1 MALTSRLPGGV
12 EPKDGSAELGGIC
25 VSAPVLPDEAARLAA
40 LRRYAILDTP
50 PDEAFDRIAQLAA
63 SLFQVPVAL
72 VSFLDAH
79 RAWFKSRV
87 GIDISEMPRDITL
100 CARTVLSDEINLVP
114 SALDDPTFAS
124 NPLVVGKLGVRF
136 YAGAP
141 LITPDGHRIGVL
153 CVADYKPRH
162 EFGPEDVN
170 RLATLARLVVNE
182 LELKREL
189 AVRAAVERDLALAN
203 QLMSAIAEAS
213 GVKTAMEAALKIV
226 REAVDAGTARCWM
239 LDARGASCQLL
250 AAEDYDGS
258 KTADEVAS
266 GRPTVLHI
274 DDSVVGEVLTTRKR
288 KSIPDVAAVDF
299 ERYPLMTYPL
309 RMGYRSMIC
318 IPVEQDGRMFAIN
331 MMFADHL
338 DDIEAVADRIEA
350 LVSKTRPILRR
361 KIAEERISLLESVVL
376 NANDGVMITEA
387 EPFGTSEA
395 PRIVYVNPA
404 FVRLTGY
411 AHDDLRGRSPDL
423 LWGPSGGL
431 GAVDRFRRALTE
443 GTPAELE
450 MIQRRKDGQTFWV
463 DVSVVSIRNQ
473 GEGPVRCIAI
483 LRDATQ
489 RRRLQETLVERERMF
504 RLLFESNPIPMWV
517 RDIDTHECLEVNKSA
532 VQQYG
537 YSRERFLALPLME
550 LLPDYHELGY
560 GDSKTARML
569 GSFPNRRHRKAD
581 GSIILVDV
589 VAEFL
594 EFGGRRASLVAAIDV
609 TEQRRAEQEIR
620 NAKEV
625 AEAASQ
631 AKSELL
637 ANMSH
642 ELRTPLNAIIGFSE
656 IMQTGLFGPLGSQK
670 YDAYVLDIRDS
681 ASHLLQVITDIL
693 DVAKIEA
700 NSFRLD
706 ETIFDPAA
714 VISSAIRLMK
724 PRADAAL
731 VRIEFDNPARGIRV
745 TADEIALKRVVLN
758 LLSNAVKFSGPGSTV
773 IVHSELLAD
782 GRFRVS
788 VEDHGIGMAPEEV
801 PLALTPFRQINS
813 GLQRRYEGT
822 GLGLPIAKQLVELHG
837 GELVIESA
845 PGVGTTVS
853 FLLAESR
860 VVPMAPVPSVQ
871 SG

>member
-1 MALTSRLPGGV
+1 MP
-12 EPKDGSAELGGIC
+12 
-25 VSAPVLPDEAARLAA
+25 PDEAERLAA

-50 PDEAFDRIAQLAA
+50 PDEAFDRIARLGA

-72 VSFLDAH
+72 IAFLDAD

-87 GIDISEMPRDITL
+87 GVEISEMPRDITL
-100 CARTVLSDEINLVP
+100 CARTVLSDQINLVP

-124 NPLVVGKLGVRF
+124 NPLVVGELGVRF

-141 LITPDGHRIGVL
+141 LITRDGYRIGVL
-153 CVADYKPRH
+153 CVADYKPHR
-162 EFGPEDVN
+162 EFGPEDVS
-170 RLATLARLVVNE
+170 RLATLAGLVMNE

-203 QLMSAIAEAS
+203 ELMSAIAEAS
-213 GVKTAMEAALKIV
+213 GVKTAMEAALRII
-226 REAVDAGTARCWM
+226 REAVNAGSARCWM
-239 LDARGASCQLL
+239 LDVRGASCQLF
-250 AAEDYDGS
+250 AAHDFDGPKS
-258 KTADEVAS
+258 PEQVAI
-266 GRPTVLHI
+266 GRPTVLNLAN
-274 DDSVVGEVLTTRKR
+274 SLVGEVSTTRKR
-288 KSIPDVAAVDF
+288 RIVPDLAAVDL
-299 ERYPLMTYPL
+299 ERYPLISQPIGQ
-309 RMGYRSMIC
+309 GYRCMIC

-331 MMFADHL
+331 ILFRHLLADI
-338 DDIEAVADRIEA
+338 DAVADRIEA
-350 LVSKTRPILRR
+350 LVGKTRPILRR
-361 KIAEERISLLESVVL
+361 KIAEEQISLLESVVL
-376 NANDGVMITEA
+376 NANDGVMITQT
-387 EPFGTSEA
+387 EPAGGSEGA
-395 PRIVYVNPA
+395 RIVYVNPA
-404 FVRLTGY
+404 FTRLTGY
-411 AHDDLRGRSPDL
+411 AADEVRARAPDL
-423 LWGPSGGL
+423 LWGTSSAWGPAERL
-431 GAVDRFRRALTE
+431 CRALSE
-443 GTPAELE
+443 GTAAEFE
-450 MIQRRKDGQTFWV
+450 MVQRRKDGQTFWV
-463 DVSVVSIRNQ
+463 DVSVVPIRND
-473 GEGPVRCIAI
+473 GGGPVRCIAI

-517 RDIDTHECLEVNKSA
+517 RDIDTHECLEVNRAA

-537 YSRERFLALPLME
+537 YSREQFVALPLRD
-550 LLPDYHELGY
+550 LLPDHRELGY
-560 GDSKTARML
+560 ADPKTAPML

-589 VAEFL
+589 VAESL

-620 NAKEV
+620 RAKEV

-706 ETIFDPAA
+706 ETIFDPTA
-714 VISSAIRLMK
+714 VIASAIRLMK

-731 VRIEFDNPARGIRV
+731 VRIEFDNPARGIRI
-745 TADEIALKRVVLN
+745 TADEIAMKRVVLN

-773 IVHSELLAD
+773 TVHSELLTD
-782 GRFRVS
+782 GRLRVS

-822 GLGLPIAKQLVELHG
+822 G
-837 GELVIESA
+837 
-845 PGVGTTVS
+845 
-853 FLLAESR
+853 
-860 VVPMAPVPSVQ
+860 
-871 SG
+871 

>member
-1 MALTSRLPGGV
+1 VALTYRSPSGCERS
-12 EPKDGSAELGGIC
+12 DGSAEVGGIN
-25 VSAPVLPDEAARLAA
+25 VSAPVPADEAARLAA
-40 LRRYAILDTP
+40 LRRYAILDTQ
-50 PDEAFDRIAQLAA
+50 PDEAFDRIARLAS

-72 VSFLDAH
+72 VSFLDAD

-87 GIDISEMPRDITL
+87 GVEITEMPRDITL

-124 NPLVVGKLGVRF
+124 NPLVVGDLGVRF

-141 LITPDGHRIGVL
+141 LITRDGYRIGVL
-153 CVADYKPRH
+153 CVADYKPRT

-170 RLATLARLVVNE
+170 RLATLARLVMNE
-182 LELKREL
+182 LELKHEL
-189 AVRAAVERDLALAN
+189 ATRAEVERNLALAN
-203 QLMSAIAEAS
+203 ELMSAIAEAP
-213 GVKTAMEAALKIV
+213 GVKSAMEAALKII
-226 REAVDAGTARCWM
+226 REAVDAGSARCWM
-239 LDARGASCQLL
+239 LDVREASCQLM
-250 AAEDYDGS
+250 AAQDYDGP
-258 KTADEVAS
+258 KTAEQVAS
-266 GRPTVLHI
+266 ERPTVLNM
-274 DDSVVGEVLTTRKR
+274 SNSLVGEVLTTRRR
-288 KSIPDVAAVDF
+288 KIISDLAAVDF
-299 ERYPLMTYPL
+299 QRYPLMRHPL
-309 RMGYRSMIC
+309 RLGYRSMIC

-331 MMFADHL
+331 MLFDHLL
-338 DDIEAVADRIEA
+338 DDIESVAERVEA
-350 LVSKTRPILRR
+350 LVGKTRPILRR

-387 EPFGTSEA
+387 EPSSILEG

-404 FVRLTGY
+404 FTRLTGY
-411 AHDDLRGRSPDL
+411 AHEDLRGRSPDL
-423 LWGPSGGL
+423 LFGPSGSPAGVERL
-431 GAVDRFRRALTE
+431 RLALTD
-443 GTPAELE
+443 GAPVELE
-450 MIQRRKDGQTFWV
+450 LVQHRKQGQTFWV
-463 DVSVVSIRNQ
+463 DVSVVPIRDPA
-473 GEGPVRCIAI
+473 EGPVRCITI

-489 RRRLQETLVERERMF
+489 RRRLQETLVERERTF

-517 RDIDTHECLEVNKSA
+517 RDIDTHECLEVNLAA
-532 VQQYG
+532 VTQYG
-537 YSRERFLALPLME
+537 YHREEFLVLRLSE
-550 LLPDYHELGY
+550 LLPDYRDLGY
-560 GDSKTARML
+560 ANPKTAPML

-581 GSIILVDV
+581 GSIIVVDV
-589 VAEFL
+589 ISEFL

-620 NAKEV
+620 RAKEV

-706 ETIFDPAA
+706 ETTFDPAA

-731 VRIEFDNPARGIRV
+731 VRIEFANPASGIRI

-773 IVHSELLAD
+773 TVHSELLAD
-782 GRFRVS
+782 GRLRVS

-837 GELVIESA
+837 GELIIESA

-853 FLLAESR
+853 FVLHQSR
-860 VVPMAPVPSVQ
+860 VVPLVQRPTVRSV
-871 SG
+871 

>member
-1 MALTSRLPGGV
+1 M
-12 EPKDGSAELGGIC
+12 
-25 VSAPVLPDEAARLAA
+25 
-40 LRRYAILDTP
+40 RRYAILDTP
-50 PDEAFDRIAQLAA
+50 PDEAFDRIANLAA

-72 VSFLDAH
+72 VAFLDAD

-87 GIDISEMPRDITL
+87 GVEISEMPRDITL

-124 NPLVVGKLGVRF
+124 NPLVVGELGVRF

-141 LITPDGHRIGVL
+141 LITRDGYRIGVL
-153 CVADYKPRH
+153 CVADYKPRR
-162 EFGPEDVN
+162 EFGPEDVK
-170 RLATLARLVVNE
+170 RLATLARMVVNE

-203 QLMSAIAEAS
+203 ELMSAIAEAS
-213 GVKTAMEAALKIV
+213 GVKTAMEAALRIIRK
-226 REAVDAGTARCWM
+226 AVDAGSARCWM
-239 LDARGASCQLL
+239 QDARGDSCQLF
-250 AAEDYDGS
+250 AAEDFDGS
-258 KTADEVAS
+258 KTSDQVAS
-266 GRPTVLHI
+266 SRPTILNMAN
-274 DDSVVGEVLTTRKR
+274 SVAGEVLTTRKR
-288 KSIPDVAAVDF
+288 KIVSDLASVDLK
-299 ERYPLMTYPL
+299 RYPLVTQPL
-309 RMGYRSMIC
+309 SQGFRSLIG

-331 MMFADHL
+331 IMFRHHL
-338 DDIEAVADRIEA
+338 SDIDAVADRIEA
-350 LVSKTRPILRR
+350 LVGKTRPILRR
-361 KIAEERISLLESVVL
+361 KIAEEQISLLESVVL
-376 NANDGVMITEA
+376 NANDGVMITQT
-387 EPFGTSEA
+387 EPTAG
-395 PRIVYVNPA
+395 PDGVRIVYVNAA
-404 FVRLTGY
+404 FTRLTGY
-411 AHDDLRGRSPDL
+411 SADELRARAPDL
-423 LWGPSGGL
+423 LWGTSSGW
-431 GAVDRFRRALTE
+431 GAVDRLRRALAE
-443 GTPAELE
+443 GTAAELE
-450 MIQRRKDGQTFWV
+450 MAQRRKDGHTFWI
-463 DVSVVSIRNQ
+463 DVSVVPIRDEA
-473 GEGPVRCIAI
+473 GGPLRCIAI

-489 RRRLQETLVERERMF
+489 RRRLQESLVERERMF

-517 RDIDTHECLEVNKSA
+517 RDIDTHECLEVNKAA

-537 YSRERFLALPLME
+537 YGRGQFLALPLRD
-550 LLPDYHELGY
+550 LLPDYRELGY
-560 GDSKTARML
+560 GDPKTARML

-581 GSIILVDV
+581 GSIILVDI

-620 NAKEV
+620 HAKEV

-706 ETIFDPAA
+706 ETTFDPAS
-714 VISSAIRLMK
+714 VIASAIRLMK

-782 GRFRVS
+782 GRLRVS

-860 VVPMAPVPSVQ
+860 VVPMAPLPSAQ
-871 SG
+871 SV

>member
-1 MALTSRLPGGV
+1 
-12 EPKDGSAELGGIC
+12 
-25 VSAPVLPDEAARLAA
+25 
-40 LRRYAILDTP
+40 LDTP
-50 PDEAFDRIAQLAA
+50 PDEAFDRIARLAS

-72 VSFLDAH
+72 ISFLDAD

-87 GIDISEMPRDITL
+87 GVEITEMPRDITM

-114 SALDDPTFAS
+114 CALDDPTFSS
-124 NPLVVGKLGVRF
+124 NPLVVGELGVRF

-141 LITPDGHRIGVL
+141 LITRDGYRIGVL
-153 CVADYKPRH
+153 CVADYKPRR
-162 EFGPEDVN
+162 EFGAEDVS
-170 RLATLARLVVNE
+170 RLATLARLVMNE
-182 LELKREL
+182 LELKQEL
-189 AVRAAVERDLALAN
+189 AVRAEVERNLALAN

-213 GVKTAMEAALKIV
+213 GVKAAMEAALKIV
-226 REAVDAGTARCWM
+226 REAVGASSARCWM
-239 LDARGASCQLL
+239 LDVRGASCQLL
-250 AAEDYDGS
+250 AAQDHDGA
-258 KTADEVAS
+258 KTLEQVAS
-266 GRPTVLHI
+266 ERPTVLTLAN
-274 DDSVVGEVLTTRKR
+274 SVVGEVMATGRRK
-288 KSIPDVAAVDF
+288 IVPDLASVDLA
-299 ERYPLMTYPL
+299 RYPLMSEPIRL
-309 RMGYRSMIC
+309 GYRSMIC

-331 MMFADHL
+331 MLFRHLL
-338 DDIEAVADRIEA
+338 DDLESVAERVEA
-350 LVSKTRPILRR
+350 LVSKTRPILNR

-387 EPFGTSEA
+387 EPLETLEGS
-395 PRIVYVNPA
+395 RIVYVNPA
-404 FVRLTGY
+404 FARLTGY
-411 AHDDLRGRSPDL
+411 AHDELRGRPPDL
-423 LWGPSGGL
+423 LWGPAGGL
-431 GAVDRFRRALTE
+431 GAAERLRRALTD

-450 MIQRRKDGQTFWV
+450 MIHRRKDGETFWV
-463 DVSVVSIRNQ
+463 DVSVVPIRDRTDD
-473 GEGPVRCIAI
+473 PVRCIVI

-517 RDIDTHECLEVNKSA
+517 RDIDTHECLEVNKAA
-532 VQQYG
+532 VAQYG
-537 YSRERFLALPLME
+537 YSREKFLTLRLSDM
-550 LLPDYHELGY
+550 LPDYRELGY
-560 GDSKTARML
+560 DDPKTARML

-581 GSIILVDV
+581 GSLILVDV

-609 TEQRRAEQEIR
+609 TEQRRAEQDIR
-620 NAKEV
+620 HAKEV

-706 ETIFDPAA
+706 ETTFDPAT
-714 VISSAIRLMK
+714 VISSVTRLMK

-731 VRIEFDNPARGIRV
+731 VRIEFDNSARGIRV

-773 IVHSELLAD
+773 TVRSEVIAD
-782 GRFRVS
+782 GRLRVS

-837 GELVIESA
+837 GELIIEST

-853 FLLAESR
+853 IVLGENR
-860 VVPMAPVPSVQ
+860 VVPVAQEPSVQ